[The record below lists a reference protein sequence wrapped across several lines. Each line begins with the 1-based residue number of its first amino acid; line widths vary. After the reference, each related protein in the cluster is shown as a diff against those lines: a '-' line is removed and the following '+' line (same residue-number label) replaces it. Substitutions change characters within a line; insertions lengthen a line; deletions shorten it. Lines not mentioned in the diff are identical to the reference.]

1 MMSLAISTSFPK
13 SNFAAQV
20 VSVLFV
26 FLFNF
31 FIHIG
36 FLGANFLYCAEVAP
50 FRLRAAMS
58 SISSS
63 NYWLW

>member
-1 MMSLAISTSFPK
+1 
-13 SNFAAQV
+13 V